1 MVRIGLITAALVALV
16 GARGRAADPRA
27 PTADPCQRARETL
40 GADVGGP
47 AMTPADCQQALDSA
61 EEERWQL
68 WLDGAAADERAGD
81 RARAA
86 LGLAR
91 FVEAVERRTSRV
103 PGQWVDMRERA
114 RATIARLDRELLG
127 TRARVR
133 IDSHPSGAAVTLAP
147 EVAASLPERAPR
159 TPITAYFTPGEHRV
173 QLLDRARDRPREVT
187 FTVTAGRAIDLH
199 VDLTGETLPEEA
211 LLEKPG
217 EPVLGRSSAVN
228 PDAPVDAHVDSEAPP
243 IAPADAFAPDGDA
256 PPIRAPRSPLLATLG
271 TAAIAAGAASLAVG
285 AVFAVVGAGLDD
297 EAACTGAACE
307 RHQKLRAEV
316 REDADVSWS
325 RATGALIFG
334 GALVA
339 GGVIALLLDDDAPAT
354 TVGPWLGPDG
364 GGLGGAVRF

>member
-1 MVRIGLITAALVALV
+1 MVRIGLIIAALVVLA

-27 PTADPCQRARETL
+27 PSSDPCQRARETL
-40 GADVGGP
+40 GADVVGQ

-68 WLDGAAADERAGD
+68 WLDSAAADEQVGD
-81 RARAA
+81 RERAA

-147 EVAASLPERAPR
+147 EVAASVPERAPR
-159 TPITAYFTPGEHRV
+159 TPITAYFAPGEHRV

-187 FTVTAGRAIDLH
+187 FTVTAGRVIDLH
-199 VDLTGETLPEEA
+199 VDLSGEAPPGAA
-211 LLEKPG
+211 LHEKPG
-217 EPVLGRSSAVN
+217 QPVLGRSSAVD
-228 PDAPVDAHVDSEAPP
+228 PDAPVNADVDAEAPPVTPVDALGHDDEAPP
-243 IAPADAFAPDGDA
+243 IRTPG
-256 PPIRAPRSPLLATLG
+256 SPLLATLG
-271 TAAIAAGAASLAVG
+271 TAAVAAGAASLAVG
-285 AVFAVVGAGLDD
+285 VVFAVVGAGLDD
-297 EAACTGAACE
+297 EAACSGAACE

-325 RATGALIFG
+325 RATGALIVG

-339 GGVIALLLDDDAPAT
+339 GGVIALLLDDDAPAP
-354 TVGPWLGPDG
+354 TVGPWLAPDG
-364 GGLGGAVRF
+364 GGLRGAVRF